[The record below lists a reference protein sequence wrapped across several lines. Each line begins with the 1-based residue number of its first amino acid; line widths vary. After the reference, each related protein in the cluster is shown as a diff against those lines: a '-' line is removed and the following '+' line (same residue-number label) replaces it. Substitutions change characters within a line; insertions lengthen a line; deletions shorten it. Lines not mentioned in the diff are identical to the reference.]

1 MTAKAARYGSR
12 SPASGRIPA
21 AAEASCRTR
30 APTAIPSPVASC
42 ALVLVYL
49 ILPVLIDR
57 FSKRVPPEDRG
68 AHSRDVGHHAPH
80 GDTPTQEVPA

>member
-42 ALVLVYL
+42 ALVA
-49 ILPVLIDR
+49 DR
-57 FSKRVPPEDRG
+57 VFAEEICAGSTSANCREL
-68 AHSRDVGHHAPH
+68 
-80 GDTPTQEVPA
+80 